1 MDEQVFNE
9 FIVVAKS
16 VISRAEQAEETKK
29 KLLESA
35 LVLFSEQGYS
45 KSSIRG
51 LARMAGLS
59 DGILYHHFPKG
70 KQEILAVLLTQGV
83 QQAMAHLN
91 SMNQNLS
98 QAPLNVVL
106 DALCE
111 MCVQLFS
118 QHRALL
124 KIILRESE
132 SMQLS
137 EIHVISQ
144 LFEDRQQWLAALL
157 EQRSQQGQIR
167 QMDFMLAAQQFMA
180 MNIQYGMTG
189 LLNLN
194 LGCDIADAEQRQRM
208 IDHTL
213 KLWQVA
219 I

>member
-1 MDEQVFNE
+1 LDEQVFNE

-144 LFEDRQQWLAALL
+144 LFEGRQQWLAALL

-194 LGCDIADAEQRQRM
+194 IGCDIADAEQRQRM

-213 KLWQVA
+213 KLWQIA

>member
-1 MDEQVFNE
+1 M
-9 FIVVAKS
+9 
-16 VISRAEQAEETKK
+16 ISRAEQAEETKK

-137 EIHVISQ
+137 EIHVISP
-144 LFEDRQQWLAALL
+144 LCEGRQQWLAALL

-180 MNIQYGMTG
+180 INIQYGMTG

-194 LGCDIADAEQRQRM
+194 IGCDIADAEQRQRM